1 MVLDDLFHPAFLGT
15 VFHPLLSVVADIKV
29 TVPTKTDVGH
39 FFVFIYFR
47 K

>member
-15 VFHPLLSVVADIKV
+15 VFHPLLYGVADIKGLYL
-29 TVPTKTDVGH
+29 PDVRH
-39 FFVFIYFR
+39 FFVFIYSR